1 MLDMSNS
8 NVEAVTSF
16 VEEVIDETVGRS
28 SKKWAL
34 VLLALAAGA
43 LVALWLTRGSRSAET
58 GDQPA

>member
-34 VLLALAAGA
+34 VLLARGWSTRRALADPRIS
-43 LVALWLTRGSRSAET
+43 LC
-58 GDQPA
+58 